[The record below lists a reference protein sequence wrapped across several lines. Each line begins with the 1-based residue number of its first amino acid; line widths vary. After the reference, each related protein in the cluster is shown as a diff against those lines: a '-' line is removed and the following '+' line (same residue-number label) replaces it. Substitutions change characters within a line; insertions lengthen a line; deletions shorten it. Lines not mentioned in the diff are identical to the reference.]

1 MAVAKDLLL
10 VKDGRSYWLINGKI
24 RPFHWIR
31 KRVIR
36 DIEKGSLSNNNAHRG
51 SKRVEK

>member
-36 DIEKGSLSNNNAHRG
+36 DIVKGSWIAKYAHRG
-51 SKRVEK
+51 AMRVKK